1 MGLGSALVQTKI
13 DLRLKTSA
21 EAVLVSQFQTETTA
35 AKNVGSAAPVAAGLN
50 PAAVATKSVVTDR
63 RKTLN
68 RDVSKTADAS
78 AKEIM
83 KLMADQ
89 GWINLNGKAEVVP

>member
-1 MGLGSALVQTKI
+1 
-13 DLRLKTSA
+13 
-21 EAVLVSQFQTETTA
+21 
-35 AKNVGSAAPVAAGLN
+35 
-50 PAAVATKSVVTDR
+50 VTDR

-68 RDVSKTADAS
+68 HIVSKTADAS

-89 GWINLNGKAEVVP
+89 GWIKLNDKGEVIP